1 MTRNENYTKWYK
13 LQKCCLPVMVAHASW
28 YSRGCCWK
36 EDVRNT
42 NARSGIKETK
52 KKPSLCT
59 KRERCSTTGLSRMR
73 PRPTEGGYPAD
84 PRAKGRRG
92 VGQWTFPFSLF
103 LRWCCFF
110 LFSFFHFFLF
120 WILILPSFFLFFLFL
135 KAYLHPQKV
144 TITKNGLLNV

>member
-52 KKPSLCT
+52 KNLRYAPN
-59 KRERCSTTGLSRMR
+59 E
-73 PRPTEGGYPAD
+73 
-84 PRAKGRRG
+84 KG
-92 VGQWTFPFSLF
+92 VQ
-103 LRWCCFF
+103 
-110 LFSFFHFFLF
+110 
-120 WILILPSFFLFFLFL
+120 
-135 KAYLHPQKV
+135 
-144 TITKNGLLNV
+144 LLA